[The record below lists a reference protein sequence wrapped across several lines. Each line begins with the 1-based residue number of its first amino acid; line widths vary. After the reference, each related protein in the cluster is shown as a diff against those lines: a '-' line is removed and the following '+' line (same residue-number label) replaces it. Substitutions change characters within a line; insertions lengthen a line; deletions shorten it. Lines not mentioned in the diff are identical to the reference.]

1 MTHKVRTYR
10 GKIVDMDEIRQ
21 KNDRSI
27 SVGNMNVNAR
37 GDQLDEWGNII
48 KSRDQVTREKNS
60 SMSRKT
66 TNASVISTFED
77 DDDYELKDD
86 PNVLMKNR
94 KKTTR
99 NQKTEEK
106 ATETVKTEDT
116 ADTSTDET
124 DLD

>member
-48 KSRDQVTREKNS
+48 KSRDQVAREKNS

-94 KKTTR
+94 KKTAR
-99 NQKTEEK
+99 NQKTEDK
-106 ATETVKTEDT
+106 SSETTKTENT
-116 ADTSTDET
+116 TDTSADET

>member
-48 KSRDQVTREKNS
+48 KSRDQVAREKNS

-99 NQKTEEK
+99 NQKTDEK
-106 ATETVKTEDT
+106 PTETAKTEDT
-116 ADTSTDET
+116 TDTSTDET